1 MSPDATGNPFIGK
14 QTLTNLLDTQSEK
27 ISLADLLL
35 CTDISSA
42 FAHLVGLNR

>member
-14 QTLTNLLDTQSEK
+14 QTLTNLLDTQFEK

-35 CTDISSA
+35 MYRYFVGFRSSRG
-42 FAHLVGLNR
+42 VE